1 MSAYAVI
8 CPRDDAP
15 AKQASSWCDDLRQVL
30 DHKGGHKIVACVD
43 DRSPADSATIAN
55 ALASP
60 CSLLLYFGHG
70 TDGEW
75 LTLSAATI
83 DRSTIG
89 AAAGKAV
96 VSIACNT
103 SRALGPDAITAGVR
117 SWLGFTFP
125 VPVLSSVNRRDVLGE
140 AVAAGLSCLAFNAS
154 MQQARDELV
163 RELSQMV
170 HELQYGVLSQHP
182 GAEVGMFL
190 VECLRQHVALN
201 GDAKHVPL

>member
-1 MSAYAVI
+1 MSEYAVI
-8 CPRDDAP
+8 CPRDDVP
-15 AKQASSWCDDLRQVL
+15 AKQASSWCDDLRQIL

-43 DRSPADSATIAN
+43 DRSPADTASIAN

-60 CSLLLYFGHG
+60 ASLVLYFGHG

-75 LTLSAATI
+75 LTLSAVTI
-83 DRSTIG
+83 DRSSIG
-89 AAAGKAV
+89 AATGKAV
-96 VSIACNT
+96 ISIACNT

-125 VPVLSSVNRRDVLGE
+125 VPVLSAVNGRDVLGE
-140 AVAAGLSCLAFNAS
+140 AMAAGLSCVAFNAS
-154 MQQARDELV
+154 MQQVRDELM
-163 RELSQMV
+163 RELNQMV
-170 HELQYGVLSQHP
+170 DELQYGALSRHP

-201 GDAKHVPL
+201 GDASHVPL